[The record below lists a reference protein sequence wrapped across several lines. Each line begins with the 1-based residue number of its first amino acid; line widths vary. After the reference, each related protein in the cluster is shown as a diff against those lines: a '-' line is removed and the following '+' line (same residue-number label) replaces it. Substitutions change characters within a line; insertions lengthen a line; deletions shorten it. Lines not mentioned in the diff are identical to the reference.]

1 MSDLYI
7 LGIVAATV
15 ACVALAIYV
24 WERNSKGEAVDWVD
38 AGKLAIGAGGVATG
52 VAYAVGTDGA
62 EAAVET
68 VTAAAQDM
76 FVGKPGF

>member
-1 MSDLYI
+1 
-7 LGIVAATV
+7 
-15 ACVALAIYV
+15 V
-24 WERNSKGEAVDWVD
+24 WDRNTKGEEVEWAD
-38 AGKLAIGAGGVATG
+38 ALKLAMGAGGVATG

>member
-7 LGIVAATV
+7 LGVVAVTV
-15 ACVALAIYV
+15 ACVAIALYV
-24 WERNSKGEAVDWVD
+24 WDRNTKGEEVDWSD
-38 AGKLAIGAGGVATG
+38 AMKLAMGAGSVASG

>member
-7 LGIVAATV
+7 LGVIAVAV
-15 ACVALAIYV
+15 ASLAVALYV
-24 WERNSKGEAVDWVD
+24 WDRNTKGEQIEWADAV
-38 AGKLAIGAGGVATG
+38 KLAMGAGSVASG

-68 VTAAAQDM
+68 VTSAAQDM

>member
-1 MSDLYI
+1 MSDMYV
-7 LGIVAATV
+7 LGGIALIV
-15 ACVALAIYV
+15 ACVAIALYV
-24 WERNSKGEAVDWVD
+24 WDRNTKGENVEWADAV
-38 AGKLAIGAGGVATG
+38 KLAMGAGSVASG

-68 VTAAAQDM
+68 VTTAAQDM